1 MVSRCLVI
9 GKTNVGKSLFVLHFA
24 RFLGMSHIKV
34 TSLDP
39 MGNRQVQAYAVD
51 VAVRDLSGTVPH
63 QTRRLQSV
71 TLELPAGKGSKTFE
85 LVDTSGLMD
94 GIHADIEVRRA
105 MAQTLAHVREARAI
119 LHMVDASKAA
129 ERGAVGAIG
138 EVDYQVAQ
146 FAQMRG
152 GYCILANK
160 MDLPTAAEGLEIIR
174 REFAGHLIIPI
185 SALYGHGFK
194 EVKRFVWSWV

>member
-1 MVSRCLVI
+1 LVSRCLVI

-24 RFLGMSHIKV
+24 RYLGMSHVHV

-39 MGNRQVQAYAVD
+39 TGNRQVQAYAVET
-51 VAVRDLSGTVPH
+51 AVRDLSGTAPH
-63 QTRRLQSV
+63 QTRRLQSI
-71 TLELPAGKGSKTFE
+71 TLELPAGKGSKSFE

-94 GIHADIEVRRA
+94 GIHIDVGVRRA
-105 MAQTLAHVREARAI
+105 MAQTLANVREARAI

-129 ERGAVGAIG
+129 DRGAVEALG

-160 MDLPTAAEGLEIIR
+160 MDLPCATAGLEIIR
-174 REFAGHLIIPI
+174 REFVGHLIIPI
-185 SALYGHGFK
+185 SALYSQGFK